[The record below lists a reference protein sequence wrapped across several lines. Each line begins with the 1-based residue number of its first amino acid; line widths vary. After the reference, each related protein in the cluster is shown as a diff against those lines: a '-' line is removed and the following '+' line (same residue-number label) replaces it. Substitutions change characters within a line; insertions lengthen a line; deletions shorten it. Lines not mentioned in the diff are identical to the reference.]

1 MSSFV
6 KKIFISDFALNRTIN
21 APDKLEFKTIQY
33 QQQHQISKEKNEML
47 VSLSVD
53 MKSENGSCTIQAT
66 VIGIFS
72 FDSEESKG
80 LKLEDFIRLNAP
92 STLMPYLRLYI
103 SDMTQR
109 AGFDT
114 FFLPLVNFKAWFE
127 RDKLQESEKQKEILE

>member
-21 APDKLEFKTIQY
+21 ASDKLEFKTIQY
-33 QQQHQISKEKNEML
+33 QQQHQIGKENNETL

-53 MKSENGSCTIQAT
+53 MKSENGSCTIHST
-66 VIGIFS
+66 VTGIFS
-72 FDSEESKG
+72 FDPEDALG
-80 LKLEDFIRLNAP
+80 LKPEDFIRLNAP

-109 AGFDT
+109 AGFDA
-114 FFLPLVNFKAWFE
+114 FYLPLVNFKAWFE
-127 RDKLQESEKQKEILE
+127 RDKLQEIEKQKEIPQ